1 MPHAPGTGDEHVW
14 VPATAGHELA
24 LDGDRLICRDG
35 DGRPRKAVPKAVRE
49 SRAAEE
55 LTALRD
61 HLQRHAAG
69 CRAEVERWML
79 GARPVPAGLMR
90 ELWPDPAWRD
100 ALTGLVVAVGDRA
113 ALLTGID
120 DAGRIGTVSL
130 DGESRCVA
138 PGAELRIAHPLTLGD
153 LAGARELAAKLG
165 LIQGVPQLARTLHGK
180 PDDVT
185 GTACHAYADAGFA
198 ELRQAAGRAARL
210 GFALSGGYATCAVAE
225 GGKWV
230 RAWFWLGAG
239 PPEAAAWTGELIWTG
254 DPGEPIPLPRVGP
267 IAWSEGLRMAELLHA
282 GRVSD
287 AD

>member
-1 MPHAPGTGDEHVW
+1 MPHASGTGDDEYVW

-24 LDGDRLICRDG
+24 LDGDRLICRDC

-79 GARPVPAGLMR
+79 GARPVPAGLLC

-100 ALTGLVVAVGDRA
+100 ALTGLVVAGDRT
-113 ALLTGID
+113 ALFTGID
-120 DAGRIGTVSL
+120 ETGRIGTVSL
-130 DGESRCVA
+130 DGEPGGLA
-138 PGAELRIAHPLTLGD
+138 PGAVVRIAHPLTLGD

-165 LIQGVPQLARTLHGK
+165 LSQGVPQLARTLHGK

-185 GTACHAYADAGFA
+185 GTACHTYADARFA
-198 ELRQAAGRAARL
+198 ELRQATGRATRL
-210 GFALSGGYATCAVAE
+210 GFTLSGGYATCAVSE
-225 GGKWV
+225 GGEWV

-239 PPEAAAWTGELIWTG
+239 PPEAATWTGELIWTIE
-254 DPGEPIPLPRVGP
+254 PGEPIPLPRVGP

-282 GRVSD
+282 GRVTD